1 VHSELDRGNDGSCN
15 VREFAV
21 VLTTTVRK
29 SHIATAENRRDAGI
43 RRGKIV
49 YVESRDRLPED
60 PGEEPTRT
68 APMGYTLSKKMSS
81 RQAPTKSGVPQYDE
95 ASYDGLDSESNTQHT
110 GQSTPRYD
118 NAEQLQTSRDVAS
131 VPAYDHA
138 DGSIMNDDQVSASE
152 STRRD
157 DGVERQPSRRIASI
171 PVYDQAVEDSIEYDL
186 GASNSGPHYDQPVG
200 TEEAAAN
207 IAAEAAAANST
218 TPTIVVRDAD
228 DAYEESRTSDEKL
241 LYGDP
246 TDGDDLPPL
255 PGQSSNAAED
265 DEMVY
270 ADLAGFNRGGP
281 TGTPLPSNS
290 DDDNVLYAAVEP
302 FT

>member
-1 VHSELDRGNDGSCN
+1 
-15 VREFAV
+15 
-21 VLTTTVRK
+21 
-29 SHIATAENRRDAGI
+29 
-43 RRGKIV
+43 
-49 YVESRDRLPED
+49 
-60 PGEEPTRT
+60 
-68 APMGYTLSKKMSS
+68 MGYTLSKKMSS

-207 IAAEAAAANST
+207 IAAAAAAANST

-228 DAYEESRTSDEKL
+228 DAYEESRTSEEKL
-241 LYGDP
+241 LYGSP
-246 TDGDDLPPL
+246 SEGDDLPPL